1 MSKPTRIERDTLG
14 EIGVPRSAYY
24 GAATARSM
32 HYFAIGPDRMPLEI
46 VYAIARIKGNIA
58 QVHRELGLLDE
69 ERATWIIQAAA
80 EIVAGQHD
88 AEFPLSVYQTGSGT
102 QTNMNVNEVI
112 AGRSNELATGVRGG
126 VSPVHPNDHVNMGQ
140 SSNDVFPSAS
150 YYAVVCALEEQ
161 LLLAIDGLRTTL
173 GEKADAYRN
182 VYKLGRTHLQDAV
195 PMTFGDELAAHA
207 ATIEGNGAA
216 LRSAEEQ
223 LLALALGGTA
233 VGTGINADPRVA
245 PRVVEQLAIDSRHPF
260 RLAADPFAAL
270 SGAEPELDL
279 SAALRRTAATLIRLA
294 NDLRLLASGPRGG
307 IGELHLP
314 ENEPGSSIMPGK
326 VNPTQAEALIMA
338 ATTVYGL
345 DTAIAMAAVS
355 GHLQLNTARPLI
367 AASLLRGIRLLADAV
382 NSFTAHC
389 LAGMEPDVERMRAHL
404 DASLM
409 SVTAL
414 VPEIGYDQAAA
425 VARRAHDEGTS
436 LRVAAL
442 ALGVIDAGRFDELTD
457 PARLA
462 PRRRR

>member
-1 MSKPTRIERDTLG
+1 
-14 EIGVPRSAYY
+14 
-24 GAATARSM
+24 
-32 HYFAIGPDRMPLEI
+32 
-46 VYAIARIKGNIA
+46 
-58 QVHRELGLLDE
+58 
-69 ERATWIIQAAA
+69 
-80 EIVAGQHD
+80 
-88 AEFPLSVYQTGSGT
+88 
-102 QTNMNVNEVI
+102 MNVNEVI

-161 LLLAIDGLRTTL
+161 LLLAIGGLRTTL

-207 ATIEGNGAA
+207 ATIEGNVAA